1 MAHYARV
8 DKENMCSKLVSF
20 AKIFE
25 DLFGRFDQ
33 RMKRFQNILEDTKE
47 ESDDEEVNDTNDEN
61 QYEVLYNNNFHTT
74 TYSNL
79 YADINFLTL
88 SVSQV
93 SGTFTVH
100 FIIS

>member
-1 MAHYARV
+1 VKRT
-8 DKENMCSKLVSF
+8 VSF

-25 DLFGRFDQ
+25 DLFGPFDQ
-33 RMKRFQNILEDTKE
+33 RMKRFQNILEDTEE

-79 YADINFLTL
+79 YADINFIFDFI
-88 SVSQV
+88 SF
-93 SGTFTVH
+93 SGKWYLYGSLYHILILV
-100 FIIS
+100 I